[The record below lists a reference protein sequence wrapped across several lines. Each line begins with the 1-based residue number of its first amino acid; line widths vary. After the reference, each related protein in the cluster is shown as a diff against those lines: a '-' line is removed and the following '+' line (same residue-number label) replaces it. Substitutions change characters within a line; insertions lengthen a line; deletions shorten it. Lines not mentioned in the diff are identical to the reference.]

1 MHIIVAFLGLVGGGL
16 FWWYRLRA
24 MGEAAHEIVDHAGRA
39 RGYFRRKK
47 IRKQTELSP
56 LTAIEDPAIAA
67 ATVIYAII
75 SEDNL
80 PGDNQIEAVRS
91 VIANISDAKKADEAV
106 IYAEWAY
113 RQIGNTATV
122 IEKTSPLLRGQLN
135 DMEKHELI
143 DMVNKAAAAV
153 SVSPHYSQRVKK
165 LKQRLGLEID

>member
-16 FWWYRLRA
+16 FWCYRLRA

-91 VIANISDAKKADEAV
+91 VIANISDAKKA
-106 IYAEWAY
+106 EWAY

-153 SVSPHYSQRVKK
+153 SVSPHYSQRVKSSSK
-165 LKQRLGLEID
+165 GSGLK